1 MNMNTIRKSAL
12 LALMIVT
19 AMANVVFAQGP
30 INKRINY
37 TINVS
42 HALRMGDYLVP
53 PGRYV
58 LYQINPN
65 DVNLFALYQDDM
77 THSPIA
83 MIRTSRIEYH
93 SHQYPEKTKM
103 MLDIDEASS
112 EAHPVLQGWT
122 IPGEDGWEII
132 SVVSKKDG
140 ILTRVR

>member
-1 MNMNTIRKSAL
+1 MNMIRKSAL
-12 LALMIVT
+12 LAVMVFT
-19 AMANVVFAQGP
+19 AMASVVFAQGP

-42 HALRMGDYLVP
+42 HALRMGDYLLP

-58 LYQINPN
+58 LYQVNQN
-65 DVNLFALYQDDM
+65 DLNLFALYQDEM

-83 MIRTSRIEYH
+83 MIRTARIEYH
-93 SHQYPEKTKM
+93 ATQYPEHTKM
-103 MLDIDEASS
+103 ILDINETSGD
-112 EAHPVLQGWT
+112 AHPVLEGWN

-140 ILTRVR
+140 ILTRVK